1 MFHSTKALAML
12 STLLIISCATAP
24 SGKTFDSA
32 IGVWS
37 DKYTTMGG
45 KTRSSV
51 VTFIDESKATYTNP
65 DGRIEF
71 YSIDDQ
77 RTWKGY
83 WIEESGS
90 TSCSVE
96 KSGSLFW
103 GEQIYHFNET
113 YSQYTGSWDM
123 CGKGPKYSFKGVR

>member
-1 MFHSTKALAML
+1 MLHSTKALVML
-12 STLLIISCATAP
+12 STLVIISCATAP

-37 DKYTTMGG
+37 DKYTTSMG

-51 VTFIDESKATYTNP
+51 VTITDETRGAYTNP

-77 RTWKGY
+77 RAWKGY
-83 WIEESGS
+83 WIEESG
-90 TSCSVE
+90 TKPCPTE
-96 KSGSLFW
+96 KSGSMYW
-103 GEQIYHFNET
+103 GEQIYQFNET
-113 YSQYTGSWDM
+113 YNQYTGTWDF
-123 CGKGPKYSFKGVR
+123 CGKGEKYSFKGVR

>member
-12 STLLIISCATAP
+12 STVLIISCATGP
-24 SGKTFDSA
+24 SGKMFDSA
-32 IGVWS
+32 IGEWN
-37 DKYTTMGG
+37 DRYTTMSG

-65 DGRIEF
+65 NGRIEF

-90 TSCSVE
+90 SSCSEE
-96 KSGSLFW
+96 KSGSKYW
-103 GEQIYHFNET
+103 GEQIFHFNET
-113 YSQYTGSWDM
+113 YSQYTGTWDM
-123 CGKGPKYSFKGVR
+123 CGKGAKYSFKGVR

>member
-1 MFHSTKALAML
+1 ML
-12 STLLIISCATAP
+12 STLLIISCATGP
-24 SGKTFDSA
+24 SEKTFDSA
-32 IGVWS
+32 VGVWS
-37 DKYTTMGG
+37 DKYKTMSG

-51 VTFIDESKATYTNP
+51 VTIIDETKATYTNP
-65 DGRIEF
+65 NGRIEF

-83 WIEESGS
+83 WIEEDGS

-96 KSGSLFW
+96 KSGSMHW
-103 GEQIYHFNET
+103 GEQIYQFNET